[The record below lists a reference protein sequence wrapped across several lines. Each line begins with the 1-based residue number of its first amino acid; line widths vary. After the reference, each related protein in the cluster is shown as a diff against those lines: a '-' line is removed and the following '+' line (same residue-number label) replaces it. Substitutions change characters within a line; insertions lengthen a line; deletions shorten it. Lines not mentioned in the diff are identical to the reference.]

1 MRMSIRAWV
10 LTGEPKDTTALGGAI
25 VGNRVCARQIGYK
38 GAIIHRNQRLL
49 YGNDTDLGVREW

>member
-1 MRMSIRAWV
+1 MC
-10 LTGEPKDTTALGGAI
+10 LTGEPKDTTALGGAD